1 MMHVPLVIAKLLVL
15 LIGLFIS
22 YQAYRGYV
30 RNGSEPMLYLAIGF
44 AFISIGAMIEG
55 LLFELVNI
63 DIFLA
68 DAIQTAI
75 TAIGM
80 LVVLY
85 SLFGSH
91 TTSLPNEDS

>member
-1 MMHVPLVIAKLLVL
+1 MMHEPLILAKLLVL
-15 LIGLFIS
+15 FVGLFIA

-30 RNGSEPMLYLAIGF
+30 RNGSEPMLYLAVGF
-44 AFISIGAMIEG
+44 AFISVGAMIEG
-55 LLFELVNI
+55 LLFELINL

-68 DAIQTAI
+68 DAIQTVI

-85 SLFGSH
+85 SLYGSH
-91 TTSLPNEDS
+91 TTSLTKDS